1 MELIDRLRE
10 VMKKEFGIE
19 TDIFQDEIKVYVKAE
34 NGAVRVFLPE
44 EW

>member
-1 MELIDRLRE
+1 MLKQLANMTTEKLIE
-10 VMKKEFGIE
+10 M
-19 TDIFQDEIKVYVKAE
+19 DEIKVYIKAE